1 MSLTRNAPASSGRLL
16 GPVASESSGS
26 PRDDHAAGVRN
37 MVAGAAGFSLM
48 SLFVKLLGD
57 RLPTQEVVL
66 ARSLF
71 GLLLTLALLRR
82 ARVAP
87 LGQRRG
93 LLLVRGILGTG
104 GLVCFFYAVMNLP
117 LAEATV
123 LHYLNPVL
131 TAVFAAVFLGER
143 AGRNLIVS
151 LLLSSFGVLVL
162 TRPAAL
168 FGGAPSELPPLAVGI
183 AILGAVF
190 AAGAYTSVRSLSR
203 SEDPLVIVMWF
214 PLVAVPLVTP
224 AVVPSFVMPQGTDWL
239 LLLAM
244 GVFTQVGQVGLT
256 RGLKF
261 LPAGRAMALSYL
273 QIVFAAVLGVV
284 AFGEV
289 PNAWTLAGAGLVLTG
304 AWLAKRG

>member
-1 MSLTRNAPASSGRLL
+1 MRPESKDHPADEHAQADQR
-16 GPVASESSGS
+16 
-26 PRDDHAAGVRN
+26 AAGIRN
-37 MVAGAAGFSLM
+37 MVASAAGFSLM

-71 GLLLTLALLRR
+71 GLVLTLAFLRR
-82 ARVAP
+82 ARVSP

-93 LLLVRGILGTG
+93 LLFVRGVLGTG

-131 TAVFAAVFLGER
+131 TALFAALFLKER

-151 LLLSSFGVLVL
+151 LVLSSVGVLVL

-168 FGGAPSELPPLAVGI
+168 FGGAPSELPPLAVGV

-190 AAGAYTSVRSLSR
+190 AAAAYTTVRRLSR
-203 SEDPLVIVMWF
+203 TEDPLVIVMWF

-224 AVVPSFVMPQGTDWL
+224 TVVPSFVMPQGTDWL
-239 LLLAM
+239 LLLGM

-273 QIVFAAVLGVV
+273 QIVFAAVLGILI
-284 AFGEV
+284 FREV
-289 PNAWTLAGAGLVLTG
+289 PNGWTLAGAALVLTG
-304 AWLAKRG
+304 AWFAKRA